1 MNILISVNFS
11 HPEFK
16 KDFDLSNALLLEH
29 TVLLVTNDIQLNNA
43 SNHYD
48 LLILGKSTWDKPNFN
63 GKTMDYRV
71 MTKESILDAI
81 QSLWG
86 NIIS

>member
-11 HPEFK
+11 HSEFK
-16 KDFDLSNALLLEH
+16 KDFDLSNALLEEH
-29 TVLLVTNDIQLNNA
+29 TVLLVTNDTQLNNA

-63 GKTMDYRV
+63 GKTLDYRK
-71 MTKESILDAI
+71 MTKESIIACI
-81 QSLWG
+81 NSL
-86 NIIS
+86 